1 MMLNLNESFAGLR
14 ILSLVSKPSFYRE
27 VYEAQAS
34 DGKKVYLIV
43 YDNHNSR
50 MLMDKKGKMKEFTM
64 LSDMTNAAFP
74 KPISIGSLSYR
85 GRAMSYMTAKHF
97 EGMTLR
103 AMMEGKPMSVRMAVN
118 IALQV
123 MIAVSELIVYTNG
136 GGHYN
141 LNPDTV
147 IVSRVEGGVV
157 VHLGGLGHVAEPC
170 SGNPPFITA
179 DLNSCCR
186 APETYRGRYSSA
198 SDVFSMG
205 MLLGYLLMGYY
216 PYNIDESATECQ
228 IRAITNSG
236 IVPDLDDMP
245 NELKDI
251 VYKAVSKKKRERYA
265 NLYGMIFAL
274 SRYADENG
282 IESKA
287 PVISKTQESMDSDT
301 NGNEETGEERKDEQE
316 QSDSKK
322 HRLKIDT
329 KVKKGEGLKAVAGM
343 EELKK
348 ALRRDFVDVMNNR
361 KLAERFGIKPN
372 NIILYGPQGCGK
384 TYISNRLAEETGMA
398 TFTVNPSDLGSV
410 YIHGTQ
416 GLIRELFQKAEEKA
430 KQNHKG
436 CLLLVDEID
445 AHLTKRDMSESVHY
459 ADEVAEWL
467 VQLNDCVQKNV
478 FVIGM
483 TNRLDCLDR
492 AAIRHGRFDKVFY
505 VDLPDATGREELLRM
520 EVGKVPHEP
529 RIDYKSLAMM
539 CDGFTA
545 GDLSYVVK
553 EAAGL
558 TFSTCLSSHNDK
570 LVVKETLLKEV
581 ASATRP
587 SVTTEE
593 LRKYR
598 SIWDEFMNKNTTQR
612 QAIGYC
618 VYN

>member
-14 ILSLVSKPSFYRE
+14 ILSLVSKQSFYRE
-27 VYEAQAS
+27 VYEAQAPG
-34 DGKKVYLIV
+34 GKKVYLTV

-50 MLMDKKGKMKEFTM
+50 ILMDKKGKMKEFTI

-74 KPISIGSLSYR
+74 KPISIGSFSYH
-85 GRAMSYMTAKHF
+85 GRAMSYMTSNYF
-97 EGMTLR
+97 EGVTLR
-103 AMMEGKPMSVRMAVN
+103 VMMGGKPMSVEIAVN

-123 MIAVSELIVYTNG
+123 MTAVKDLIDYTKG

-147 IVSRVEGGVV
+147 IVSRVEEGVT
-157 VHLGGLGHVAEPC
+157 VHLGGFDHTAGSCLE
-170 SGNPPFITA
+170 NPPFITS
-179 DLNSCCR
+179 DLNPCCR
-186 APETYRGRYSSA
+186 APETYLGRYSSA

-205 MLLGYLLMGYY
+205 MLLGYY
-216 PYNIDESATECQ
+216 PYNINESETESK
-228 IRAITNSG
+228 IRTITNSG
-236 IVPDLDDMP
+236 LAPDFDDLP
-245 NELKDI
+245 EELKEI
-251 VYKAVSKKKRERYA
+251 VTKAVSKKLRMRYSD
-265 NLYGMIFAL
+265 LYGMFSAL
-274 SRYADENG
+274 NKYANDNS
-282 IESKA
+282 IDSKA
-287 PVISKTQESMDSDT
+287 PIITKTQESMISGA
-301 NGNEETGEERKDEQE
+301 NGNEKIGEERKDEQE
-316 QSDSKK
+316 ESDSKTPL
-322 HRLKIDT
+322 LKIEA
-329 KVKKGEGLKAVAGM
+329 KVKEGKGLKAVAGM
-343 EELKK
+343 EELKQN
-348 ALRRDFVDVMNNR
+348 LRRDFIDIMNNR
-361 KLAERFGIKPN
+361 ELADRFGIKPN

-416 GLIRELFQKAEEKA
+416 GLISELFQKAE
-430 KQNHKG
+430 KQAEQNNRG

-445 AHLTKRDMSESVHY
+445 AHLSKRDMRGKY
-459 ADEVAEWL
+459 LDDEVAEWL
-467 VQLNDCVQKNV
+467 VQLNNCVQKNV

-505 VDLPDATGREELLRM
+505 VDLPDVTGREELLKM
-520 EVGKVPHEP
+520 EVGKVPHETH
-529 RIDYKSLAMM
+529 IDYKSLAMM

-545 GDLSYVVK
+545 SDLSYVVK

-570 LVVKETLLKEV
+570 LVIKETLLKEV
-581 ASATRP
+581 ALATRP

-598 SIWDEFMNKNTTQR
+598 RIWDEFMNKDKTQR
-612 QAIGYC
+612 QVIGYRS
-618 VYN
+618 YN

>member
-1 MMLNLNESFAGLR
+1 MLNLNESFAGLR
-14 ILSLVSKPSFYRE
+14 ILSLVSKQNFHRE
-27 VYEAQAS
+27 VYEAQTPK
-34 DGKKVYLIV
+34 GKKVYLIV

-50 MLMDKKGKMKEFTM
+50 MLMEKGKMREFAM
-64 LSDMTNAAFP
+64 LKNLSNAAFP
-74 KPISIGSLSYR
+74 ELISIGSSSYH

-103 AMMEGKPMSVRMAVN
+103 TMVGGKPLSVGIAVN

-123 MIAVSELIVYTNG
+123 MTAVKDLIVYTSG

-147 IVSRVEGGVV
+147 IVSRTEGGIM
-157 VHLGGLGHVAEPC
+157 VHLGGLDHVAGPC
-170 SGNPPFITA
+170 SGNPLFITA
-179 DLNSCCR
+179 DLNPCCR
-186 APETYRGRYSSA
+186 APETYQGRYSSA

-205 MLLGYLLMGYY
+205 MLLGYMLMGYY
-216 PYNIDESATECQ
+216 PYNIDESTTECR
-228 IRAITNSG
+228 IRSVTNSG
-236 IVPDLDDMP
+236 ILPDLDELPDG
-245 NELKDI
+245 LKDI
-251 VYKAVSKKKRERYA
+251 VSKAVSKKKRERYTDLYDMFSALGKYA
-265 NLYGMIFAL
+265 N
-274 SRYADENG
+274 ENN
-282 IESKA
+282 IDSKA
-287 PVISKTQESMDSDT
+287 PIISETQEPRVSDADKDGKT
-301 NGNEETGEERKDEQE
+301 EEEHKKDEQE
-316 QSDSKK
+316 QSDSKTP
-322 HRLKIDT
+322 RLKIEA

-343 EELKK
+343 EELKI
-348 ALRRDFVDVMNNR
+348 ALRRDFVDIMNNR
-361 KLAERFGIKPN
+361 ELAERFGIKPN

-384 TYISNRLAEETGMA
+384 TYISNRLAEEIGMA
-398 TFTVNPSDLGSV
+398 TFSVNPSDLGSI
-410 YIHGTQ
+410 YLHGTQ
-416 GLIRELFQKAEEKA
+416 GLIRQLFQKAEEKA
-430 KQNHKG
+430 KQNSRG

-445 AHLTKRDMSESVHY
+445 AHLAKRDMSGSEY
-459 ADEVAEWL
+459 LADEVSEWL
-467 VQLNDCVQKNV
+467 VQLNDCIQKNV

-483 TNRLDCLDR
+483 TNRLDRLDR

-505 VDLPDATGREELLRM
+505 VDLPDATGREELLKM

-545 GDLSYVVK
+545 SDLSYVVK

-612 QAIGYC
+612 QAIGYR